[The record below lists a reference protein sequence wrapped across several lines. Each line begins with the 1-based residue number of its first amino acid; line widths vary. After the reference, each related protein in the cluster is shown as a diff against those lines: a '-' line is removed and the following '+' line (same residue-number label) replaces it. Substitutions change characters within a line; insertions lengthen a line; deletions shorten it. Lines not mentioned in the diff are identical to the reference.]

1 MQDTNTFWRC
11 VSSEPIAE
19 RSCRAPRPIAEQWG
33 RSNPESMN
41 DTTCLFFSVPLG
53 FFNGIPLSLSI
64 FLTRFLDMLIRMKQ
78 RSESG
83 INTERFLMKAFRKPT
98 PPHTHYELLSKLVGG
113 WALPRSIKQFR
124 TAFLILAISF
134 HEVLF
139 RTNLNEHYQ
148 HSHQDINSEPA
159 GTLNLDSPSKQS
171 YIGSFYMPPDRLSRP
186 LHVETETR
194 PSDRNMSGL
203 HDIDPQLYRTVPDAG
218 SRAVISALKTLQ
230 EKMRRIELERV
241 QAAKSAQHLS
251 QAAQLQDHPSA
262 HREND
267 STHTV
272 NEPTQRKEKQLDY
285 MKKMVACAER
295 ANITQL
301 ERQESMYKESTNT
314 DPQIQAQLNKLE
326 RLEKEYLKLTSTQSM
341 AERKIELLEEKL
353 LFEEHQRKLVQEKA
367 DELQRELE
375 KNVFPLTATTQP
387 ISKKKKK
394 DKTSRRKSPSVN
406 AEPAPPQY
414 PLKAKRLPF
423 VAGTSTS
430 PSHSVNANVQGV
442 LHMMKHR
449 NLRLCER
456 VSAQQKSASE
466 SQRDRCRPPSSPRK
480 SDSTLGSLSEILLAL
495 QDELGQMSLRMEEKA
510 AQISKLRK
518 HKETVQKLSQP
529 SSPKQK
535 PGRAASVKNTPR
547 AQSGVQAFPPSP
559 VKASPSKVQKPNR
572 SSQETLRLLRE
583 TQKLCSSLRRQD
595 IAWET

>member
-1 MQDTNTFWRC
+1 MDRYRDQ
-11 VSSEPIAE
+11 
-19 RSCRAPRPIAEQWG
+19 
-33 RSNPESMN
+33 
-41 DTTCLFFSVPLG
+41 
-53 FFNGIPLSLSI
+53 
-64 FLTRFLDMLIRMKQ
+64 
-78 RSESG
+78 
-83 INTERFLMKAFRKPT
+83 
-98 PPHTHYELLSKLVGG
+98 
-113 WALPRSIKQFR
+113 
-124 TAFLILAISF
+124 
-134 HEVLF
+134 
-139 RTNLNEHYQ
+139 
-148 HSHQDINSEPA
+148 
-159 GTLNLDSPSKQS
+159 TLNLDSPSKQS

-186 LHVETETR
+186 LHMDTETR
-194 PSDRNMSGL
+194 PSDRHMYGL

-267 STHTV
+267 STHRE
-272 NEPTQRKEKQLDY
+272 NEPTQRKELVSELRSAETRCSLLEKQLDY

-295 ANITQL
+295 ENITQS

-341 AERKIELLEEKL
+341 AERKIELLEQKL
-353 LFEEHQRKLVQEKA
+353 LLEEHQRKLVQEKA

-375 KNVFPLTATTQP
+375 KNVLSLSAATQP
-387 ISKKKKK
+387 KSKKKKK
-394 DKTSRRKSPSVN
+394 DKTSCRSPSVK
-406 AEPAPPQY
+406 AEAAPPQY

-466 SQRDRCRPPSSPRK
+466 SQRDQCRPPSSPSK
-480 SDSTLGSLSEILLAL
+480 AVSTLGSLSEILLAL
-495 QDELGQMSLRMEEKA
+495 QDELGQMSFEHQELVRQIDETEKRDLREDLERELDCLVRRMEEKA

-535 PGRAASVKNTPR
+535 PGRAASVKNKTR

-559 VKASPSKVQKPNR
+559 VKASPSKVQKQNG